1 MTETDLQPFE
11 LLIHALKKEVSEHN
25 ELSEHA
31 GRALKQRA
39 RYKYFELHICH
50 DCLHCCVVDWTVLG
64 FASDKYKKCELCG
77 LEHQP
82 LFELLFVKTTRKR
95 KLTSQLL
102 KEGGYGGE
110 ES

>member
-1 MTETDLQPFE
+1 MVMTEADIQTLK
-11 LLIHALKKEVSEHN
+11 LLVRALRKEASEHM
-25 ELSEHA
+25 SE
-31 GRALKQRA
+31 ALKQRA

-50 DCLHCCVVDWTVLG
+50 DCLHRYVIDYIVLG
-64 FASDKYKKCELCG
+64 FASDKHRRCELCG
-77 LEHQP
+77 FEHQP